1 MTVPKMNASNL
12 HGFLK
17 TGSLSG
23 SLSGGGA
30 VNGGL
35 NVPKVITV
43 IDKDYNSLINK
54 PKINGVELIGDK
66 SFPDLGLE
74 SLSNIEIENL
84 LNS

>member
-1 MTVPKMNASNL
+1 MPE
-12 HGFLK
+12 
-17 TGSLSG
+17 LSG
-23 SLSGGGA
+23 KLSTGTLGGRLSGGGKMSGA
-30 VNGGL
+30 VGI
-35 NVPKVITV
+35 PKATV
-43 IDKDYNSLINK
+43 VKNYEQLINK